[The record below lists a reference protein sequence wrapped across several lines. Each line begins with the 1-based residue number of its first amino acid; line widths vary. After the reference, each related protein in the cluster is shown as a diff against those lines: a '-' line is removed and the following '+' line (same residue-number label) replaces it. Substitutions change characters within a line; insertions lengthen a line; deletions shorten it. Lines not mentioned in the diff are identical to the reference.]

1 MPCETLK
8 SEQYFYH
15 RRFPENVECLKFLV
29 KLSSDLGLREASQ
42 YAQELKKAERARV
55 ARDQRAESSRYVYN
69 RS

>member
-1 MPCETLK
+1 M
-8 SEQYFYH
+8 
-15 RRFPENVECLKFLV
+15 ECLKFLV

-42 YAQELKKAERARV
+42 YAQELKKAERARA